1 MTTRSFRSM
10 GCEVVVAGG
19 SVRAFGRIVELFEQR
34 DRLFSRFRTD
44 SELAR
49 VNAWEMT
56 IVPISPEFARAVVRA
71 LEAARQT
78 GGVVDPTVGA
88 AVVGAGYDR
97 DFRDLVAGTAPPALP
112 TPADWREVAV
122 GDGILRRPH
131 GTVLDLN
138 GVVKAMAV
146 DDAASLLDGP
156 GYVSAGGDLA
166 ARGTPVAVSLPD
178 GEAVTLERGGIATSG
193 TTRRR
198 WLRGGTVQ
206 HHLIDPRTG
215 VPAQSPWQ
223 EVTAVGRSCL
233 AADVAAK
240 AGFLLGHAGP
250 DWLDARG
257 VAARFATAD
266 GVFVEN
272 GGWAR
277 ALRREPVAA

>member
-88 AVVGAGYDR
+88 AVVAAGYDR
-97 DFRDLVAGTAPPALP
+97 DFHELVADPAPPVWSA
-112 TPADWREVAV
+112 PADWRTVAV
-122 GDGILRRPH
+122 GDGVLRRPR
-131 GTVLDLN
+131 GTMLDLN
-138 GVVKAMAV
+138 GVVKAIAV
-146 DDAASLLDGP
+146 DDAVRLLDGP
-156 GYVSAGGDLA
+156 GFVSAGGDLA
-166 ARGTPVAVSLPD
+166 TRGTPVVVSLPD
-178 GEAVTLERGGIATSG
+178 GAPVTLEAGGIATSG
-193 TTRRR
+193 TTTRR
-198 WLRGGTVQ
+198 WLRGGEVQ

-215 VPAQSPWQ
+215 TPAQSPWQ
-223 EVTAVGRSCL
+223 DVTAVGRDCL
-233 AADVAAK
+233 AGDVAAK
-240 AGFLLGHAGP
+240 AGFLLGHDGP
-250 DWLDARG
+250 EWLDARG

-266 GVFVEN
+266 GVFIEN
-272 GGWAR
+272 GCWTRG
-277 ALRREPVAA
+277 LRREPVAA